1 MKALALTGYGCRLSP
16 HCQLDMERVDLLN
29 QIFLYGIAGVPSVV
43 ATIMLVVY
51 MILAVSK
58 VVAGVR
64 RLLGMT

>member
-29 QIFLYGIAGVPSVV
+29 QIFLYGIVGVPSVV

-51 MILAVSK
+51 MILSVSK